1 LSEESAELWIILEK
15 IALLWRY
22 FHQPV
27 DNFDSVFKEAYEK
40 SYKPFIDVLEKYPAI
55 KVTLHYS

>member
-1 LSEESAELWIILEK
+1 MKK
-15 IALLWRY
+15 INFAMALH

-40 SYKPFIDVLEKYPAI
+40 SYKPFIDVLENFPAI
-55 KVTLHYS
+55 KVTLHY